1 MLPKAK
7 TLASTLLWVTLVFWI
22 ICGSA
27 IAQAEDEASQPSE
40 SQETTP
46 SEEKM
51 PQLKTALVC
60 EMVKNGTCERPTV
73 VLSVEK
79 KQAFCYTLFE
89 NVTAPRIIYH
99 RWYHRG
105 ELTTQV
111 KLKLQPPRW
120 ATYSSIQLRE
130 ADKGPWQIEIVD
142 ESGRIYETL
151 RFSITD

>member
-1 MLPKAK
+1 MLPKVR
-7 TLASTLLWVTLVFWI
+7 TLMLTSLVVTLVFWI

-27 IAQAEDEASQPSE
+27 IAEAEEETPPPYE
-40 SQETTP
+40 SQENTP
-46 SEEKM
+46 AEDKM

-60 EMVKNGTCERPTV
+60 EVVKNGTCERPTV

-89 NVTAPRIIYH
+89 NVSAPRIIYH